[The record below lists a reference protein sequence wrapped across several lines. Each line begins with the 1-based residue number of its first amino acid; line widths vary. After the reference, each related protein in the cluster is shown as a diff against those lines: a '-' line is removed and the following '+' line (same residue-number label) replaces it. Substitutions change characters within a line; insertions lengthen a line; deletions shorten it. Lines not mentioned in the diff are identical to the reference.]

1 MEDFET
7 KELLN
12 SVVTSLLD
20 VNERLIALEEIAAEY
35 VAEQEAATHAKD

>member
-20 VNERLIALEEIAAEY
+20 VNERLIALEELAADFI
-35 VAEQEAATHAKD
+35 AEQEAAAYAKG